1 MAVTT
6 TVLKHGYGN
15 NSRVTIL
22 DVTGPASYTTGG
34 ETLTAAQI
42 NQLANL
48 PASKIGDL
56 HSFDSETNTAGY
68 TIALDRTNSKILFF
82 TGGSQVASTTNLSA
96 VTVRVATEVFV
107 NG

>member
-6 TVLKHGYGN
+6 AQIKRGFGN

-22 DVTGPASYTTGG
+22 DITGPASYTTGG
-34 ETLTAAQI
+34 EVLTAAQI
-42 NQLANL
+42 AQMAGL
-48 PASKIGDL
+48 PGGKIADL

-68 TIALDRTNSKILFF
+68 TIALDRTNSKVLFF
-82 TGGSQVASTTNLSA
+82 LAGAQVSNATNLSA
-96 VTVRVATEVFV
+96 ITVRAALESFV